1 MVKIKT
7 AHFTSQYMIS
17 DILLIE
23 TILTSTV
30 KDFAKFEPSQSRRAV
45 IDGKFC
51 IDILRDKYRG
61 NIDISTLTVDTMKT
75 IYICVIQIGI
85 MVLCML
91 VLHITN
97 TRN

>member
-30 KDFAKFEPSQSRRAV
+30 KDFASQSGRAV